1 MGLDIYAGK
10 LKHQYSYDYT
20 DADGKDRKM
29 EWTNVGPF
37 EWRKHARLQ
46 EFMTRLYMKRKRL
59 KSKWYDRGNDE
70 WYPIEFGKTNRIR
83 LKPQDIDLLE
93 KAVNNGYAE
102 YFCDGG
108 FFWGHQMQE
117 EQAKYYREQD
127 LEFIKYA
134 RDRFASGKAVYYL
147 ASW

>member
-46 EFMTRLYMKRKRL
+46 EFMTRLYMKRKRI
-59 KSKWYDRGNDE
+59 KNKWYDRGNDE

-108 FFWGHQMQE
+108 FFWGTSDAGGTSKVLQRAGLRIYQVCT
-117 EQAKYYREQD
+117 R
-127 LEFIKYA
+127 
-134 RDRFASGKAVYYL
+134 
-147 ASW
+147 

>member
-46 EFMTRLYMKRKRL
+46 EFMTRLYMKRKRI
-59 KSKWYDRGNDE
+59 KNKWYDRGNDE

-93 KAVNNGYAE
+93 EAVNNGYRE

-117 EQAKYYREQD
+117 EQAKYYKEQD

>member
-1 MGLDIYAGK
+1 MGLDMYAGK

-46 EFMTRLYMKRKRL
+46 EFMTQLYMKRKRL

-70 WYPIEFGKTNRIR
+70 WYPIEFGETNRIR

>member
-20 DADGKDRKM
+20 YADGKDRKM

-46 EFMTRLYMKRKRL
+46 EFMTRLYMKRKRI
-59 KSKWYDRGNDE
+59 KNKWYDRGNDE

-102 YFCDGG
+102 YLCDGG

-117 EQAKYYREQD
+117 EQAKYYKEQD

>member
-20 DADGKDRKM
+20 IFDGKDRRWSGQM
-29 EWTNVGPF
+29 SG
-37 EWRKHARLQ
+37 RLV
-46 EFMTRLYMKRKRL
+46 EKTHTIAGVYDETLYEKKRIKN
-59 KSKWYDRGNDE
+59 KWYDRGNDE

-117 EQAKYYREQD
+117 EQAKYYRES
-127 LEFIKYA
+127 
-134 RDRFASGKAVYYL
+134 RT
-147 ASW
+147 